1 MFLANDKALLQA
13 IYDSSSVAIFLVNP
27 EGRIV
32 HANQRMAEMFGCTME
47 DLIGSEYVDLIHPS
61 EREIGHQ
68 KMLSLLVR
76 GLASVNL
83 ERRYLRRDGSQFWG
97 HLTGTALR
105 DAQGQTTGLVGNIA
119 DIDQRKRAEKEL
131 NASQERFERMARTI
145 PCLLYDY
152 IFVPGTGGRF
162 LYVNSR
168 CEEFFELSPGALL
181 ADMDLFW
188 KLVHKDDLAHVQ
200 AVNAAANRDGGLFVC
215 EFRIVTPSG
224 KEKWIHASSRPN
236 PVLPGEPVV
245 WSGYMTDIT
254 QTKLLEAELRQLAT
268 TDAMT
273 GLANRHYFLRQMEL
287 EMERFYRAPR
297 NNGLLM
303 LDLDHFKH
311 INDGYGHAAGDQVL
325 RDFAARIQRHL
336 RSVDLFGRMGGEEFC
351 IFLPDTDLAGA
362 TALAERL
369 CQAVAREPARVEEAS
384 IAYTVSI
391 GVSDFRPTDQSFA
404 AILARSDKALYQAKN
419 DGRNRVAAL

>member
-13 IYDSSSVAIFLVNP
+13 IYDSSSVAIFLVNL
-27 EGRIV
+27 EGRVV
-32 HANQRMAEMFGCTME
+32 HANQRMAEMFRCTME
-47 DLIGSEYVDLIHPS
+47 ELIGSEYVSLIHPS

-68 KMLSLLVR
+68 KMLALLGR
-76 GLASVNL
+76 GLSNVNL

-119 DIDQRKRAEKEL
+119 DIDQRKQTEREL
-131 NASQERFERMARTI
+131 HATQERFERMAGTI
-145 PCLLYDY
+145 PCVLYDY
-152 IFVPGTGGRF
+152 VFAPGADGRF
-162 LYVNSR
+162 LYLNSR
-168 CEEFFELSPGALL
+168 CEEFFELTSAALL
-181 ADMDLFW
+181 ADISLFW
-188 KLVHKDDLAHVQ
+188 KLVHDEDLAHLQ
-200 AVNAAANRDGGLFVC
+200 AINAAAQQGGTQFAC

-224 KEKWIHASSRPN
+224 REKWIHASSRPN
-236 PVLPGEPVV
+236 PAPPGEPVV

-287 EMERFYRAPR
+287 EMERFYRTPR

-303 LDLDHFKH
+303 LDLDHFKN
-311 INDGYGHAAGDQVL
+311 INDSYGHAAGDQVL

-351 IFLPDTDLAGA
+351 ILLPDTDLAGA

-391 GVSDFRPTDQSFA
+391 GASNFRPGDKSFA
-404 AILARSDKALYQAKN
+404 AILARADKALYQAKN
-419 DGRNRVAAL
+419 AGRNRVAAL

>member
-13 IYDSSSVAIFLVNP
+13 IYDSSSVAIFLVNA

-32 HANQRMAEMFGCTME
+32 HANQRMAEMFGCAME
-47 DLIGSEYVDLIHPS
+47 DLIGSAYVDLIHPS

-68 KMLSLLVR
+68 KMLALLIQ

-105 DAQGQTTGLVGNIA
+105 DARGQTTGLVGNIA
-119 DIDQRKRAEKEL
+119 DIDQRKRAEREL
-131 NASQERFERMARTI
+131 SATQERFERMAATI

-152 IFVPGTGGRF
+152 VFTPGADGRF
-162 LYVNSR
+162 LYLNSR
-168 CEEFFELSPGALL
+168 CEEFFELSAAALL
-181 ADMDLFW
+181 ADIGLFW
-188 KLVHKDDLAHVQ
+188 KLVHRGDLAHVQ
-200 AVNAAANRDGGLFVC
+200 AVNAAANRNGGLFDC
-215 EFRIVTPSG
+215 EFRVVTPSG

-236 PVLPGEPVV
+236 PSPPGEPVV

-287 EMERFYRAPR
+287 EMERFYRTPR

-303 LDLDHFKH
+303 LDLDHFKQ
-311 INDGYGHAAGDQVL
+311 INDTHGHGAGDFVLQVFGERL
-325 RDFAARIQRHL
+325 RATLREADLAGRI
-336 RSVDLFGRMGGEEFC
+336 GGEEFLV
-351 IFLPDTDLAGA
+351 ILPETDLNGA
-362 TALAERL
+362 KPFAERFRKALASLPVPLPGCELEVTCSLGLAERTPGDL
-369 CQAVAREPARVEEAS
+369 DAGQM
-384 IAYTVSI
+384 
-391 GVSDFRPTDQSFA
+391 
-404 AILARSDKALYQAKN
+404 LARADAGLYRAKVE
-419 DGRNRVAAL
+419 GRNRVCIA